1 MMLRGRGRAF
11 RVGAGV
17 GLGLALIGFGLFVRH
32 QLRPGPALADTAGTF
47 DVPAHAGVFA
57 IAHRLKEV
65 GVIRSET
72 AFIGVSLL
80 RGSARRLQ
88 AGEYE
93 APAGS
98 STLQVLAL
106 LESGRVRQHMIL
118 HPEGATIQE
127 LARVLEGEGLASAAE
142 VMQTA
147 RDPKVLAA
155 LGVAAPSLEGYLFPD
170 TYRFTR
176 GMTSEEMLARMVQHL
191 RAKLSPELLLRA
203 QARGL
208 SVNELLTLAS
218 VVEREAIAPEE
229 RPIIAA
235 VFWNRLRRGMPLQAD
250 PTVQYAVGK
259 ERRTLTKADLQ
270 ADHPYNTY
278 RHAGLP
284 PGPIA
289 SPGLPAIEA
298 TLDPAPVAYLYFV
311 AMDDRRHYFSTTIQ
325 EHNAAVARYRL
336 LRLRAEGRREPLGNN
351 GTGR

>member
-1 MMLRGRGRAF
+1 MTLRGRASWL
-11 RVGAGV
+11 GAITV
-17 GLGLALIGFGLFVRH
+17 LGLALIGSGVLVRH
-32 QLRPGPALADTAGTF
+32 GLRPGPALADTAGIV
-47 DVPAHAGVFA
+47 DVPAHAGVLA

-65 GVIRSET
+65 GVIRSKT
-72 AFIGVSLL
+72 AFVGLSLL

-93 APAGS
+93 VPAGS

-118 HPEGATIQE
+118 HPEGGTLQE
-127 LARVLEGEGLASAAE
+127 LARVLEAEGLAGTTE
-142 VMQTA
+142 VMQKA
-147 RDPKVLAA
+147 RDSRVLAA

-176 GMTSEEMLARMVQHL
+176 GMTSEEMLGRMVQHL
-191 RAKLSPELLLRA
+191 RAKLSPELQLRA

-208 SVNELLTLAS
+208 SLNELLTLAS
-218 VVEREAIAPEE
+218 IVEREAIAPEE
-229 RPIIAA
+229 RPLIAA

-259 ERRTLTKADLQ
+259 ERRALTRADLQ
-270 ADHPYNTY
+270 ADDPYNTY
-278 RHAGLP
+278 RRAGLP

-289 SPGLPAIEA
+289 SPGLAAIEA
-298 TLDPAPVAYLYFV
+298 ILDPAPVAYLYFV
-311 AMDDRRHYFSTTIQ
+311 AMDDRRHHFSTTIR

-336 LRLRAEGRREPLGNN
+336 LRLRAEDRGQLLGNN
-351 GTGR
+351 GAGR